1 MTLIK
6 RITNVVNLIFVRLT
20 YKSQY
25 LFLVGFMFSGTRR
38 DFHKT
43 TNVQINL
50 TDKRTTDLYI
60 LNAPRAIAGV
70 SRALKPQTEAYCFK
84 VD

>member
-6 RITNVVNLIFVRLT
+6 RITNIVNLIFVRLT
-20 YKSQY
+20 YKCQY
-25 LFLVGFMFSGTRR
+25 LFLVGFMFSGQRR

-43 TNVQINL
+43 TTVQINL

-60 LNAPRAIAGV
+60 LKR
-70 SRALKPQTEAYCFK
+70 T
-84 VD
+84 